1 MIAGTPLITPPT
13 ISTRL
18 GTASL
23 LAVAGALLLAIST
36 LSAVAYFNQR
46 QALLEDSRFE
56 AKILAENVAAAVLFD
71 DKSAA
76 IETVQT
82 VLAAPTLNLVAV
94 LLPDSRLFV
103 SAAST
108 AADPNLKP
116 ARLAGKSYE
125 FSWGQLQLTAPI
137 NHQGA
142 VIGHVYVNKSLSQL
156 YQQTLIYSASALG
169 IGSLAMLLAWLA
181 VSRVQKTV
189 TRVEKDLLAMAHI
202 DQVTQ
207 LWNRNTFNEH
217 IDALIKQNT
226 PAKKVALL
234 LLDLDNFKTIN
245 DKVGHHSGDLLLAI
259 VARRLSHFL
268 GKDDIA
274 CRLGGDE
281 FAIVI
286 QRPDESALPL
296 IADSITRLFVH
307 PITVEGQELY
317 VTCSIGISVYPDDAA
332 NKDALV
338 HNADTAMYQA
348 KFNGKNS
355 TQFFS
360 LEMREQLNRRA
371 ALEAGLR
378 CAIAG
383 NELSLLFQP
392 QFDLRNLR
400 LIGAEVL
407 LRWHSA
413 ALGKVSPAEF
423 IPIAEDTGL
432 IVPIGEWVL
441 RSACEQMQIWRNERL
456 QLPVISVNFS
466 ARQLRIQNPA
476 QHILD
481 IIAETRVDP
490 HLIEVELTESILME
504 NLHSLVGD
512 FSLLQQRGIKIA
524 IDDFGTGYSSMA
536 YLKRLPLDR
545 IKIDRTF
552 IQDLPHSANDR
563 EIVAAMIAMA
573 HNLGLRV
580 TAEGVETEGQADF
593 LRELDCDTVQGFYF
607 GIPMPAAELKN
618 LLMQTSPDTQ
628 SS

>member
-18 GTASL
+18 GSASL
-23 LAVAGALLLAIST
+23 LAVAGALLLAITT
-36 LSAVAYFNQR
+36 LSAVAYFTQR
-46 QALLEDSRFE
+46 QALLEESRVE
-56 AKILAENVAAAVLFD
+56 AKILADNVAAAVLFD
-71 DKSAA
+71 DKHAA
-76 IETVQT
+76 METVQT
-82 VLAAPTLNLVAV
+82 LLASPTLNLVAV

-103 SAAST
+103 AAAAS
-108 AADPNLKP
+108 AADPALKP
-116 ARLAGKSYE
+116 TRFAGRAHE
-125 FSWGQLQLTAPI
+125 FSWNQLQLTAPI
-137 NHQGA
+137 EHQGA
-142 VIGHVYVNKSLSQL
+142 AIGHVYINKTLAQL
-156 YQQTLIYSASALG
+156 YQQTLIYTASALG
-169 IGSLAMLLAWLA
+169 IGCLAMLLAWLA
-181 VSRVQKTV
+181 VSRVQRTV
-189 TRVEKDLLAMAHI
+189 TGVEKDLLAMAHI
-202 DQVTQ
+202 DPVTQ

-217 IDALIKQNT
+217 VDALIRQTAPGQKI
-226 PAKKVALL
+226 ALL

-281 FAIVI
+281 FAIVM
-286 QRPDESALPL
+286 QRPDESALPI
-296 IADSITRLFVH
+296 IADSITRLFTH
-307 PITVEGQELY
+307 PISVEGHELY

-355 TQFFS
+355 VQFFS
-360 LEMREQLNRRA
+360 LDMRERLNRRA

-378 CAIAG
+378 NAIAN
-383 NELSLLFQP
+383 NELSLHFQP
-392 QFDLRNLR
+392 QFELRDTR

-407 LRWHSA
+407 VRWHSA
-413 ALGKVSPAEF
+413 TLGKLSPAEF

-432 IVPIGEWVL
+432 IVAIGEWVL
-441 RSACEQMQIWRNERL
+441 RTACAQIQTWRSQHL
-456 QLPVISVNFS
+456 LLPVISINFS

-476 QHILD
+476 RHILD
-481 IIAETRVDP
+481 IIAESRVDP
-490 HLIEVELTESILME
+490 RLIEIELTESIMME
-504 NLHSLVGD
+504 NLHSLVDD

-580 TAEGVETEGQADF
+580 TAEGVETEDQANF

-607 GIPMPAAELKN
+607 GLPMPAAEFET
-618 LLMQTSPDTQ
+618 LLVQ
-628 SS
+628 SQMTMEQP